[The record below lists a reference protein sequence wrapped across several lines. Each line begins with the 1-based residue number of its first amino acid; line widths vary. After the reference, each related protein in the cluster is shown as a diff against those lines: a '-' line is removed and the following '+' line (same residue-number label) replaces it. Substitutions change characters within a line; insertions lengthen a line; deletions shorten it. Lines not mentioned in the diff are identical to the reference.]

1 MTATLIGNFN
11 ETTVDT
17 GGVIAENGVMT
28 LHGNAEKIYELSA
41 SHTVNKYSY
50 LTFNFERESNT
61 ELNLGS
67 STDSKVEVCLY
78 ENRDGD
84 VERLQHEE
92 QAETRCHEV
101 TPEPDSSTYRIDFG
115 SEFFN
120 SRSSEVKY
128 ISLKQEV
135 LAFDSSRYVEVRFDT
150 FVFLEES
157 QQPQVNNQGRCVDPH
172 AKEIP
177 VRPGVCSCEDG
188 FISSN
193 GGMELDELSSCVRCI
208 QPFGYD
214 GDLCHVNRGCFR
226 GDCNFDSNT
235 CSAESLQI
243 RFGDVDE
250 LLDLETK
257 WSTGGGGVVVSDD
270 SIDLYGDTSK
280 VYKVTGDIPLD
291 QFTELSVGVEYDEPA
306 ASTLK
311 ICVYDSPDPLKC
323 ELKCIDLPSQSSQN
337 IQPRKVSPRSA
348 QLTYVKITHVTG
360 DNSTKASINSLE
372 LARGEAK
379 DSYDTAAGRCRD
391 KNARDASGRKK
402 QNGGKCVCT
411 DGYLSSNTG
420 QKLLDDKDSC
430 ISCIG
435 IGECSRYQQTNTTCA
450 ETLFVSAR
458 LGGLL
463 SQPLQINAKLLET
476 SFNDELHDGGGSEV
490 RVLVTQREDGQTDT
504 VAGVALF
511 GAISKT
517 YELETPYTI
526 NRFSRLYVFLS
537 AVKAKDFLAMCLST
551 ELNPSPSNSTSVR
564 CISLPSGDASEDVQ
578 DTSKFPSGWEYPTSP
593 FNLALKKPTLQSQSV
608 AGLDSSF
615 AVDGD
620 LTEMPDDET
629 NDEDYNVTKT
639 LIQAFP
645 YWEVNLEAE
654 FNIRQI
660 VIHFSKNKQV
670 DFNSLYN
677 VDILSD
683 SGALV
688 FRKSIDER
696 DRTDADFDETIDIE
710 EVSSDMDERKFVN
723 FKNIRGSRVRITLI
737 GEARILSLREVQVY
751 ETAYVNTGSTLIDL
765 PIGRLN
771 DGMEVNY
778 ISFVQMTNSR
788 MEPSLIFDMNF
799 VYGSALEATPAP
811 TQTASPSET
820 SSPSLSSSPSAVPS
834 TSGNGT
840 AVPSSTGNET
850 DSEER

>member
-1 MTATLIGNFN
+1 ML
-11 ETTVDT
+11 
-17 GGVIAENGVMT
+17 
-28 LHGNAEKIYELSA
+28 
-41 SHTVNKYSY
+41 
-50 LTFNFERESNT
+50 
-61 ELNLGS
+61 
-67 STDSKVEVCLY
+67 
-78 ENRDGD
+78 
-84 VERLQHEE
+84 
-92 QAETRCHEV
+92 
-101 TPEPDSSTYRIDFG
+101 
-115 SEFFN
+115 
-120 SRSSEVKY
+120 
-128 ISLKQEV
+128 
-135 LAFDSSRYVEVRFDT
+135 
-150 FVFLEES
+150 
-157 QQPQVNNQGRCVDPH
+157 
-172 AKEIP
+172 
-177 VRPGVCSCEDG
+177 
-188 FISSN
+188 
-193 GGMELDELSSCVRCI
+193 
-208 QPFGYD
+208 
-214 GDLCHVNRGCFR
+214 
-226 GDCNFDSNT
+226 
-235 CSAESLQI
+235 
-243 RFGDVDE
+243 
-250 LLDLETK
+250 
-257 WSTGGGGVVVSDD
+257 
-270 SIDLYGDTSK
+270 
-280 VYKVTGDIPLD
+280 
-291 QFTELSVGVEYDEPA
+291 
-306 ASTLK
+306 
-311 ICVYDSPDPLKC
+311 
-323 ELKCIDLPSQSSQN
+323 
-337 IQPRKVSPRSA
+337 
-348 QLTYVKITHVTG
+348 
-360 DNSTKASINSLE
+360 
-372 LARGEAK
+372 
-379 DSYDTAAGRCRD
+379 
-391 KNARDASGRKK
+391 
-402 QNGGKCVCT
+402 
-411 DGYLSSNTG
+411 
-420 QKLLDDKDSC
+420 
-430 ISCIG
+430 
-435 IGECSRYQQTNTTCA
+435 
-450 ETLFVSAR
+450 VSAR

-526 NRFSRLYVFLS
+526 NRFSRLYMFLS

-564 CISLPSGDASEDVQ
+564 CISLPSGDPSEKVQ

-593 FNLALKKPTLQSQSV
+593 FNLAFKKPTLQSQSDT
-608 AGLDSSF
+608 GFDSSF

-620 LTEMPDDET
+620 LTEMKDDEE
-629 NDEDYNVTKT
+629 DEGYNVTKT
-639 LIQAFP
+639 LLQGFP

-660 VIHFSKNKQV
+660 VIHFSKDKTV
-670 DFNSLYN
+670 DFNSDYN

-688 FRKSIDER
+688 YRKTIDKR
-696 DRTDADFDETIDIE
+696 DRIDAAFSEEIDIE
-710 EVSSDMDERKFVN
+710 TVQSGMDEKKFVN

-751 ETAYVNTGSTLIDL
+751 ETAYVNTGSTLLDL